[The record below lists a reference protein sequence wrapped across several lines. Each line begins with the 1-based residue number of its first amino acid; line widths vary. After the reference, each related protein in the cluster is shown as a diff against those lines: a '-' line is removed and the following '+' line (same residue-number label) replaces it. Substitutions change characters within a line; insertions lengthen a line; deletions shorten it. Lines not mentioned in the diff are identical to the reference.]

1 MVELFSYL
9 SLEAGR
15 EHTSS
20 YTQGVEAERNA
31 KRARITIVIVRQPRD
46 RAVNLWFPCVGSFL
60 ATLLVFYSTATYI
73 FCFCPL
79 EFRKCL
85 VVPCPCF
92 FLWSET
98 NIFIAVDD
106 LVMNLLD
113 DKYISQRSWC
123 SWLSFVLV

>member
-15 EHTSS
+15 QHTSS
-20 YTQGVEAERNA
+20 YTQGVEAERKA
-31 KRARITIVIVRQPRD
+31 KRERITIVIARQPRD
-46 RAVNLWFPCVGSFL
+46 RAVNLWFPCMGSLL
-60 ATLLVFYSTATYI
+60 ATLLVFYSTATY
-73 FCFCPL
+73 PLLLSL

-85 VVPCPCF
+85 VGPCPCF
-92 FLWSET
+92 FLWSGT
-98 NIFIAVDD
+98 NIFLAVDD

-113 DKYISQRSWC
+113 DNYISQRSWC